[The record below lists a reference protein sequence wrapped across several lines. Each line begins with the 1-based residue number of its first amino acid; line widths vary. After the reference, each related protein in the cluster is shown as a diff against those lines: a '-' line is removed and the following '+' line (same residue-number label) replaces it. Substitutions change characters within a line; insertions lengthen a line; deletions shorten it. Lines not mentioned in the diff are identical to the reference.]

1 MSFSLQVLSI
11 LQPKSNLHIL
21 AEDDDVF
28 WDLPLSVQQQVPSWA
43 VQQNQEILLQLKHRS
58 S

>member
-1 MSFSLQVLSI
+1 MEVEGARRPCRQLLSLQVLSI

-28 WDLPLSVQQQVPSWA
+28 WELPIAVQQQV
-43 VQQNQEILLQLKHRS
+43 Q
-58 S
+58 